1 MTRLIRL
8 AFWAAASFALV
19 MAALPRPPE
28 LHVWDKW
35 QHMAAFVVLTV
46 LGRVAYPRFGWTK
59 LMLALVAFGGFIEL
73 VQMVPEI
80 HRDSQLSDWLADIF
94 AVVVAFA
101 VVGLV
106 ERFLGARAD

>member
-1 MTRLIRL
+1 
-8 AFWAAASFALV
+8 
-19 MAALPRPPE
+19 
-28 LHVWDKW
+28 
-35 QHMAAFVVLTV
+35 
-46 LGRVAYPRFGWTK
+46 
-59 LMLALVAFGGFIEL
+59 MLALVAFGGFIEL
-73 VQMVPEI
+73 GQMVPEI